1 MSNREALILWNP
13 ENKPAS
19 FLFPAFHSDL
29 SPMGLDDPLHHRQ
42 SQDRSVP
49 VRSWRYP
56 PGKNAPRSF
65 PGSFPGS
72 LCRRLPQRHF
82 TMPFSSQRKIFTYPP
97 FFPIADRIGDQIIQH
112 PDIQALVCQ
121 GIDIRLDLCKDTDPL
136 LFCQDLLL
144 LCRHLGQLA

>member
-42 SQDRSVP
+42 SQTGVFLSGPGGIHP
-49 VRSWRYP
+49 V
-56 PGKNAPRSF
+56 KT
-65 PGSFPGS
+65 
-72 LCRRLPQRHF
+72 LPDLFQALFRDPYAVVFHSAF
-82 TMPFSSQRKIFTYPP
+82 YHAVFLTEKDLYISS